1 MSAPLPP
8 PASWW
13 WWTVASQSR
22 LPGATGTADARSLC
36 GRGRAARSSGTA
48 DRPAGWFS
56 SVVLRPQRLQRRSV
70 AMGLLAG
77 DLSETHWALCSA
89 IASATTTTTTT
100 AAVVAA
106 AAAKQLMSSSHT
118 MPGQRKQKQQQKKK
132 EPLPFFPLKERPAV
146 KNVRASMCRAPCVLL
161 GFFPLTLE
169 AEEAWAQWVCFLL
182 PVTCQLQKPQK
193 YNAHSPTHPPQTDG
207 RVWGGAK
214 EGEKTGGRED

>member
-1 MSAPLPP
+1 M
-8 PASWW
+8 
-13 WWTVASQSR
+13 ASQSR

-132 EPLPFFPLKERPAV
+132 RASPFFSLERKARSEKCPCLHVPCALCAV
-146 KNVRASMCRAPCVLL
+146 GVLSSHPRSRRSL
-161 GFFPLTLE
+161 GAMGLLSSARHLSTSKTSEIQRPLT
-169 AEEAWAQWVCFLL
+169 
-182 PVTCQLQKPQK
+182 
-193 YNAHSPTHPPQTDG
+193 HPSTTDG
-207 RVWGGAK
+207 RAGVGRGQ
-214 EGEKTGGRED
+214 GGREDWGEGGLTRGSMGSS